1 MNTTRSR
8 DIPIVGGRIVGIYCA
23 LALSNV
29 GLYLELL
36 KGSGHELLLR
46 DSYYVHAFGQGEQA
60 NLDSL
65 DYKLRR
71 AKGAEL
77 EKINRQDLLELA
89 PALSGQFQAA
99 ILIKGQAR
107 TLSPGKIGQ
116 VLVLRKLKDK
126 EQIQVA

>member
-8 DIPIVGGRIVGIYCA
+8 DIPIVGGGIVGICCA

-36 KGSGHELLLR
+36 KGSGHESLLR
-46 DSYYVHAFGQGEQA
+46 DSYYVHAFRQGEQA

-89 PALSGQFQAA
+89 PALSDQFQAA

-107 TLSPGKIGQ
+107 NLSPGKIGQ